1 LLLVV
6 FIYFFSVYDINFYGP
21 DDAIYFAYI
30 SSVAE
35 DGDLNAADDIG
46 QRYPY
51 YLDSGKI
58 GVSGTYNLPDFHNHG
73 GVVLWVPFYAY
84 AKFMYQAA
92 SKFKVS
98 SLSSGGLSRI
108 IRCALSFS
116 TVIFGFCAVILT
128 YFLCRVFFN
137 KSNSL
142 LSIAAITL
150 GTPYLYFMLAEPG
163 NANILA
169 SLLSVVSILFCCY
182 LVNGRKSDWFLYG
195 LFFSICIAVKLDL
208 WFQLIFIG
216 LFFSVLILL
225 KQVPPRNILYFILG
239 ILPGAALIFIN
250 NYIKYGTFHIGELG
264 VLNLRESYFFEQ
276 LFSSYRGIFYT
287 SPILYLC
294 FLESIFI
301 IADLVKNKINVAGGR
316 FDNRDR
322 EIGTDLFFIILV
334 FYVLIKIFVM
344 SKNYAWGGGTTSG
357 RLLLTEFPVFVLL
370 FSRLLEI
377 KKRRLRYAIII
388 AVIPFI
394 AWNLLVLSEYMTGAD
409 FKYIVRMPPLN
420 MRIPII
426 KSAFYALFYPKELYI
441 KIQSCFPLLIIVLAG
456 IFYLVSILSRNRP
469 LFFARHKAMMTRLP
483 MPLVIFTVCL
493 FTGYAAVTSSNIINN
508 SRNVRLLKKDGFLEK
523 TKIIAPYEF
532 EKEEN
537 IGSMEAMIEYFRLKK
552 DFGRAERIQRSK
564 EKIYGDKT

>member
-1 LLLVV
+1 
-6 FIYFFSVYDINFYGP
+6 
-21 DDAIYFAYI
+21 
-30 SSVAE
+30 
-35 DGDLNAADDIG
+35 
-46 QRYPY
+46 
-51 YLDSGKI
+51 
-58 GVSGTYNLPDFHNHG
+58 
-73 GVVLWVPFYAY
+73 
-84 AKFMYQAA
+84 
-92 SKFKVS
+92 
-98 SLSSGGLSRI
+98 
-108 IRCALSFS
+108 
-116 TVIFGFCAVILT
+116 
-128 YFLCRVFFN
+128 
-137 KSNSL
+137 
-142 LSIAAITL
+142 
-150 GTPYLYFMLAEPG
+150 
-163 NANILA
+163 
-169 SLLSVVSILFCCY
+169 
-182 LVNGRKSDWFLYG
+182 
-195 LFFSICIAVKLDL
+195 
-208 WFQLIFIG
+208 
-216 LFFSVLILL
+216 
-225 KQVPPRNILYFILG
+225 
-239 ILPGAALIFIN
+239 
-250 NYIKYGTFHIGELG
+250 
-264 VLNLRESYFFEQ
+264 
-276 LFSSYRGIFYT
+276 
-287 SPILYLC
+287 
-294 FLESIFI
+294 
-301 IADLVKNKINVAGGR
+301 
-316 FDNRDR
+316 
-322 EIGTDLFFIILV
+322 
-334 FYVLIKIFVM
+334 M